1 MPENDPN
8 HRRLRDLGRA
18 VVQAVSNSDEIASA
32 VERLRREGITL
43 YLVLDPKQYGP
54 ETKFE
59 IRPSENRPDE
69 SCSGDLRPDTGR
81 ALPSAS
87 PSSMRPSSARPE
99 FRLDTDDVHLLRSL
113 GIDAT
118 RKGKKRRR

>member
-1 MPENDPN
+1 MLENDPN

-59 IRPSENRPDE
+59 IRPSESRPSE
-69 SCSGDLRPDTGR
+69 TGPSEPAAPTRR
-81 ALPSAS
+81 ALPPTTSDPTS
-87 PSSMRPSSARPE
+87 TRPE